1 MSQNVSSSSA
11 DSDVYIKGEKYSP
24 PFANEPDTYSEFR
37 KKQHLKRNEMLSS
50 AKRFQR
56 ISEREDRTD
65 VPSQS
70 RINMSIGR
78 NLVRYRGFDVC
89 KSPIDFALY
98 HQLFDMVK
106 PKTVI
111 ELGTLSGGMA
121 VWIADTLGL
130 LGIKSN
136 IYSMDLDPTNRSEIV
151 NKLKPENVIFLQGDS
166 YEIEKTFTDEF
177 LKTLPHPWVFI
188 EDAHA
193 NVDGVMEY
201 FHRYLQ
207 EGDYMVIED
216 TGPDIPKECG
226 MYMGR
231 EGDYVPMGPKQLQC
245 LRQFLHDHEEFY
257 AIDSFLTD
265 LFGYNCSWH
274 WHGFIRRMK

>member
-207 EGDYMVIED
+207 EGDYMVVED